1 VDEVVNGAEST
12 VIIEIEIDVCCP
24 SLATA
29 AGYKYHGGQ
38 HYAATNANRCGKAR
52 LLSFSLS
59 RLS

>member
-1 VDEVVNGAEST
+1 MGEVVDGAEST
-12 VIIEIEIDVCCP
+12 VIIEIDVCCS